1 MIGSR
6 WSLAVAM
13 GIPALAILVGV
24 PLVSNNPNTVI
35 GIPMV
40 FAWLFAWLPLTSL
53 CFWVSWRYLERAAYG
68 RLEGET
74 E

>member
-24 PLVSNNPNTVI
+24 PLVSSSPYAVF

-40 FAWLFAWLPLTSL
+40 FAWLFAWLPLTTL
-53 CFWVSWRYLERAAYG
+53 CFWISWRYFESAEYN
-68 RLEGET
+68 RLEGEK

>member
-6 WSLAVAM
+6 WSLGVAM
-13 GIPALAILVGV
+13 GIPALAILVGL
-24 PLVSNNPNTVI
+24 PLVSNNPHTVI

-53 CFWVSWRYLERAAYG
+53 CFWISWRYLESAAYR

>member
-6 WSLAVAM
+6 WSLIVAM
-13 GIPALAILVGV
+13 GIPALAVLVGV
-24 PLVSNNPNTVI
+24 PLVSSSTQTVL

-53 CFWVSWRYLERAAYG
+53 CFWVSWRYFESAAYA
-68 RLEGET
+68 RLEGDKE
-74 E
+74 